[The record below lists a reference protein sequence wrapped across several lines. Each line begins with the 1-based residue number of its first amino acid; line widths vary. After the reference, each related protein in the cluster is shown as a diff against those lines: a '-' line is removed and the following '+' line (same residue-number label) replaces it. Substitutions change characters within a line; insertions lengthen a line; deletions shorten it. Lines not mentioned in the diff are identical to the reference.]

1 MKRGEITAF
10 LSLIFVLLVSFILAM
25 VESAS
30 IQTAKNQK
38 RLDVDRAVFSL
49 FGEYQKELLEE
60 YEVFAIDSTYET
72 GQYEEDQ
79 ILNRLSYYGSMGIQQ
94 EIADIQFLT
103 DNGGQAFREQV
114 LAFMETRSGIGLVQ
128 DLTGLAARW
137 EEQQIEGQA
146 VAEQLDQTLAQNG
159 ELLPEEAES
168 LLSAK
173 NSGILALVLP
183 KSFSLSSKSVHL
195 SEQVSR
201 RSRNT
206 GRGSFPARAGTDGV
220 EGKLLFEQ
228 YILEHFGSAV
238 EIKSEARSLDYE
250 IEYLLCGKE
259 SDAENLKTVVSQL
272 LLFRFAVNSMYLMSD
287 AQKQGEAETMAL
299 TISIMIL
306 QPEAVEIIKQLL
318 LLLWSFGESVMD
330 MRALLSGKKVPIM
343 KNAENWQMQL
353 SSLFTLGASEDELEG
368 ADSESGLDYT
378 QYMQILL
385 FLKNDTELTMRT
397 LDRGEENIRME
408 KGLEFFQADACVT
421 KLKVQNTAD
430 IWNGC
435 TYTFPVYYGYL

>member
-60 YEVFAIDSTYET
+60 YEVFAIDGTYET
-72 GQYEEDQ
+72 GQYEENQ
-79 ILNRLSYYGSMGIQQ
+79 ILNRLAYYGSMGIRQ
-94 EIADIQFLT
+94 EITDIQLLT

-114 LAFMETRSGIGLVQ
+114 LAFMEARSGIALVQ
-128 DLTGLAARW
+128 DLTGLAAEW
-137 EEQQIEGQA
+137 KEQQVEGQA
-146 VAEQLDQTLAQNG
+146 VSEQLDQTLAQNG

-173 NSGILALVLP
+173 NSGVLTLVLP
-183 KSFSLSSKSVHL
+183 KSFTLSSKSVHL
-195 SEQVSR
+195 TEQVSGR
-201 RSRNT
+201 VRNT
-206 GRGSFPARAGTDGV
+206 GRGSFPSRAGTAGI

-228 YILEHFGSAV
+228 YILEYFGSAV
-238 EIKSEARSLDYE
+238 ETKSEARSLDYE
-250 IEYLLCGKE
+250 VEYLLCGKE
-259 SDAENLKTVVSQL
+259 SDAENLKMVVSQL
-272 LLFRFAVNSMYLMSD
+272 LLFRFAANYMYLMSD

-299 TISIMIL
+299 TISVLIL

-318 LLLWSFGESVMD
+318 LLLWSFGESVLD
-330 MRALLSGKKVPIM
+330 VRSLLTGKKIPIM
-343 KNAENWQMQL
+343 KSAESWQMQL
-353 SSLFTLGASEDELEG
+353 SSLFTLGASGDELEG
-368 ADSESGLDYT
+368 ADSENGLDYT

-397 LDRGEENIRME
+397 LDRVEENLRTE
-408 KGLEFFQADACVT
+408 KGVEFFHADACVT

-430 IWNGC
+430 IWNGS